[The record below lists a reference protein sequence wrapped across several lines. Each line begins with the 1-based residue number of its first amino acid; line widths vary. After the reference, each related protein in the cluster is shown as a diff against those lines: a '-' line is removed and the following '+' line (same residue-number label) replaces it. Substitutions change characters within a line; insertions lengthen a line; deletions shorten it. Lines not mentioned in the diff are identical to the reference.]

1 MGAPKT
7 ADQIP
12 TDADARERIN
22 GTELYGPLFFL
33 SVLAGARDGDADVRV
48 APENGRDLDL
58 PDRLVVVKPR

>member
-12 TDADARERIN
+12 ADADARERIN

-33 SVLAGARDGDADVRV
+33 SVLAGARDGDADVRLRQKMDETSTSPIV
-48 APENGRDLDL
+48 WLS
-58 PDRLVVVKPR
+58 